1 VFVYRSYTVAQF
13 RSAKELL
20 GEGLTPYAA
29 GRRLGIPSSTI
40 RYWRSLKESPHT
52 ARRTS
57 LSNLKAFHN
66 WRPEARASYCYL
78 LGLYL
83 GDGCI
88 GEPSRNSRQLVLT
101 LDNSYPGIILTAIG
115 ATQSVMPDAHVR
127 ANRRPGCVAVC
138 CCHPAW
144 PFAFP
149 QHGRGRKHTRPIR
162 LTDWQRELTHRHPRS
177 LLRGL
182 FHSDG
187 SRAINKFRTKLPSGR
202 VADYAYVR
210 YFFTNYSADI
220 RGIFCEHCDLLGV
233 RWTKSSFKNI
243 SVAHRDSVAIL
254 DEFLGPKW

>member
-1 VFVYRSYTVAQF
+1 VFVS
-13 RSAKELL
+13 
-20 GEGLTPYAA
+20 
-29 GRRLGIPSSTI
+29 
-40 RYWRSLKESPHT
+40 SPHT
-52 ARRTS
+52 A
-57 LSNLKAFHN
+57 LSAPAFPD
-66 WRPEARASYCYL
+66 WRPEEKASYCYL

-88 GEPSRNSRQLVLT
+88 GETGRVSRQLVLT
-101 LDNSYPGIILTAIG
+101 LDDSYPGIILAAIG
-115 ATQSVMPDAHVR
+115 AVASVMPTAAVR
-127 ANRRPGCVAVC
+127 VNRRRGCVTVC

-149 QHGRGRKHTRPIR
+149 QHGRGRKHTRRIR
-162 LTDWQRELTHRHPRS
+162 LTAWQRELTRRHPRS

-187 SRAINKFRTKLPSGR
+187 SRVINKFKTKLPSGR

-220 RGIFCEHCDLLGV
+220 RKIFCDHCDLLGV
-233 RWTKSSFKNI
+233 RWTQSSFKNLSI
-243 SVAHRDSVAIL
+243 AHRDSVAIL